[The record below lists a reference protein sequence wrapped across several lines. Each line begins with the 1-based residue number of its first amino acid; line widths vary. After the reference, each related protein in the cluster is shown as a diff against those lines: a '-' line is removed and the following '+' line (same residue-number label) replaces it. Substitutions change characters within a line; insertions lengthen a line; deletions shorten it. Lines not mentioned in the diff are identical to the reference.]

1 MEAIIPY
8 LNFNG
13 NAQEALDFYATA
25 LGGIITESQ
34 TFGGAGMADDES
46 MKNKILHAILEA
58 GNLKFM
64 VSDCPPG
71 VSVKEGDQVSLSLDF
86 NGVEVMEKTFNALA
100 EGGNIT
106 MPLQDTFW
114 GARFGMTKDKFGV
127 HWMFNHD
134 YKKEE
139 KL

>member
-13 NAQEALDFYATA
+13 NAAEALEFYAKA
-25 LGGIITESQ
+25 LDGKVVQQQ
-34 TFGGAGMADDES
+34 TFGEAEMAKDKS
-46 MKNKILHAILEA
+46 MNDKILHAVFESGA
-58 GNLKFM
+58 LKFM

-71 VSVKEGDQVSLSLDF
+71 VTVSEGDQVSLSLNFSDL
-86 NGVEVMEKTFNALA
+86 NSIEKTFAALSD
-100 EGGNIT
+100 GGNIT
-106 MPLQDTFW
+106 MPMQDTFW

-134 YKKEE
+134 YQKQA
-139 KL
+139 

>member
-13 NAQEALDFYATA
+13 NAQEALEFYAKA
-25 LGGIITESQ
+25 LGGKITESQ
-34 TFGGAGMADDES
+34 TFGSAGMADDAN
-46 MKNKILHAILEA
+46 MKDKILHAVLIA
-58 GNLKFM
+58 GNLKMM

-71 VSVKEGDQVSLSLDF
+71 VTVKEGDQVSLSLNF
-86 NGVEVMEKTFNALA
+86 NDLETIEKTFNSLSAA
-100 EGGNIT
+100 GNVT

-114 GARFGMTKDKFGV
+114 GAKFGMAKDKFGV

-134 YKKEE
+134 YKKEQ
-139 KL
+139 